1 MALAWCY
8 GFEMGS
14 LADMVT
20 NTSNVALVI
29 GSVSWAT
36 GGSQHGSGVTG
47 AGSYAWGCA
56 HLARFHIYGMFD
68 AGDNYWASL
77 AYYWTGA
84 DTGGSRLA
92 LASLPSTPTFF
103 GWMIYR
109 NADRTLTLKFNDGTT
124 TTIIATSASA
134 TSDNTWQTLALKAT
148 KSGSD
153 YDAEVYIDG
162 TLFVATATSHVFAG
176 TSYSLG
182 GLSCQGAS
190 GSGNY
195 SYVDDIRVFTGD
207 MAGDAAA
214 AKAEGYVF
222 AGHVSADSIDG
233 SFTPS
238 TGVNLFP
245 CVEMGASI
253 DWAESISTTTDG
265 DVCRLAMDSIGGAI
279 SGTADGVVVHIQA
292 DTDSGLDDVTAGMAE
307 TSVATPVYGTATDC
321 QVKKLFSTAILTSD
335 GSTAWTQASFDAAN
349 VVVKASS

>member
-1 MALAWCY
+1 
-8 GFEMGS
+8 
-14 LADMVT
+14 
-20 NTSNVALVI
+20 
-29 GSVSWAT
+29 
-36 GGSQHGSGVTG
+36 
-47 AGSYAWGCA
+47 
-56 HLARFHIYGMFD
+56 MFD
-68 AGDNYWASL
+68 AGNDYWASL
-77 AYYWTGA
+77 AYYWTGVNL
-84 DTGGSRLA
+84 GSVYWGMTA
-92 LASLPSTPTFF
+92 TDVGF
-103 GWMIYR
+103 GWVICR

-124 TTIIATSASA
+124 TTTIATSALA
-134 TSDNTWQTLALKAT
+134 TSDNTWHALALKAT

-162 TLFVATATSHVFAG
+162 TLFVSTATSHTFAG

-182 GLSCQGAS
+182 GFGSQGA
-190 GSGNY
+190 GGGGDY

-207 MAGDAAA
+207 LAGDAAA

-238 TGVNLFP
+238 TGTDLYP

-292 DTDSGLDDVTAGMAE
+292 DTDSGLDDITAGMAAS
-307 TSVATPVYGTATDC
+307 SVATPVYGAATDC
-321 QVKKLFSTAILTSD
+321 QAKTLFSTAILTSD

-349 VVVKASS
+349 VVIKATS

>member
-1 MALAWCY
+1 MPLAWCY
-8 GFEMGS
+8 GFEMDS
-14 LADMVT
+14 AADMVT
-20 NTSNVALVI
+20 NTSNVATAGGTI
-29 GSVSWAT
+29 SWAT
-36 GGSQHGSGVTG
+36 GGSQHGSAVTG
-47 AGSYAWGCA
+47 AGSYSWGCPYYA
-56 HLARFHIYGMFD
+56 QWRIWGMFD
-68 AGDNYWASL
+68 AGNDYWASL
-77 AYYWTGA
+77 AYYWTGVNL
-84 DTGGSRLA
+84 GSVYWGMTA
-92 LASLPSTPTFF
+92 TDVGF
-103 GWMIYR
+103 GWVICR

-124 TTIIATSASA
+124 TTTIATSALA
-134 TSDNTWQTLALKAT
+134 TSDTTWHTLALKAT

-162 TLFVATATSHVFAG
+162 SLFVSTATSHVFAG

-182 GLSCQGAS
+182 GFGSQGA
-190 GSGNY
+190 GGGGDY

-207 MAGDAAA
+207 LAGDAAA

-233 SFTPS
+233 SFSPS
-238 TGVNLFP
+238 TGTDLYP

-321 QVKKLFSTAILTSD
+321 QARKLFSTAILTSD

-349 VVVKASS
+349 VVIKATS

>member
-14 LADMVT
+14 AADMIA
-20 NTSNVALVI
+20 NTSNVATASGTI
-29 GSVSWAT
+29 SWAT

-47 AGSYAWGCA
+47 AGSYSWGCPYYA
-56 HLARFHIYGMFD
+56 QWRIWGMFD
-68 AGDNYWASL
+68 AGNDYWASL
-77 AYYWTGA
+77 AYYWTGVNL
-84 DTGGSRLA
+84 GSVYWGMTA
-92 LASLPSTPTFF
+92 TDVGF
-103 GWMIYR
+103 GWVICR

-124 TTIIATSASA
+124 TTTIATSALA
-134 TSDNTWQTLALKAT
+134 TSDNTWHALALKAT

-162 TLFVATATSHVFAG
+162 TLFVSTATSHTFAG

-182 GLSCQGAS
+182 GFGSQGA
-190 GSGNY
+190 GGGGDY

-207 MAGDAAA
+207 LAGDAAA

-238 TGVNLFP
+238 TGTDLYP

-307 TSVATPVYGTATDC
+307 SSVATPVYGAATDC
-321 QVKKLFSTAILTSD
+321 QAKTLFSTAILTSD

-349 VVVKASS
+349 VVIKATS

>member
-1 MALAWCY
+1 MPLAWCY

-14 LADMVT
+14 AADMVT
-20 NTSNVALVI
+20 NTSNVATASGTI
-29 GSVSWAT
+29 SWAT
-36 GGSQHGSGVTG
+36 GGSQHGSAVTG
-47 AGSYAWGCA
+47 AGSYSWGCPYYSQW
-56 HLARFHIYGMFD
+56 RMWGMFD
-68 AGDNYWASL
+68 AGNDYWASL

-84 DTGGSRLA
+84 EGTTRLVCWA
-92 LASLPSTPTFF
+92 MTATDAGFTWFIF
-103 GWMIYR
+103 R
-109 NADRTLTLKFNDGTT
+109 NADRTLTLKFHDGTT
-124 TTIIATSASA
+124 TTTIATSALA

-148 KSGSD
+148 KSGND

-162 TLFVATATSHVFAG
+162 TLFVSTATSHVFAG

-182 GLSCQGAS
+182 GFGSQGA
-190 GSGNY
+190 GGGGDY

-207 MAGDAAA
+207 LAGDAAA

-233 SFTPS
+233 SFSPS
-238 TGVNLFP
+238 TGTDLYP

-307 TSVATPVYGTATDC
+307 SSVATPVYGAATDC
-321 QVKKLFSTAILTSD
+321 QAKTLFSTAILTSD

-349 VVVKASS
+349 VVIKATS

>member
-14 LADMVT
+14 LADMIT
-20 NTSNVALVI
+20 NTGQADLPWGGTVDWV
-29 GSVSWAT
+29 T
-36 GGSQHGSGVTG
+36 GGSQHGSAVTG
-47 AGSYAWGCA
+47 AGSYCW
-56 HLARFHIYGMFD
+56 RTSWVKVWKMWGMFD
-68 AGDNYWASL
+68 AGNDYWASI
-77 AYYWTGA
+77 AYYWTGVSG
-84 DTGGSRLA
+84 DSRLIFFA
-92 LASLPSTPTFF
+92 HTYTGNYF
-103 GWMIYR
+103 GWR
-109 NADRTLTLKFNDGTT
+109 VKRHSDRTLTLSFHDGTT
-124 TTIIATSASA
+124 DTTIATSTLQ
-134 TSDNTWQTLALKAT
+134 TSDNVWQTLALKAT

-153 YDAEVYIDG
+153 YSAEVYIDG
-162 TLFVATATSHVFAG
+162 TLFTSGTHTFAG
-176 TSYSLG
+176 TSYGFG
-182 GLSCQGAS
+182 GLANEGHATV
-190 GSGNY
+190 GNY